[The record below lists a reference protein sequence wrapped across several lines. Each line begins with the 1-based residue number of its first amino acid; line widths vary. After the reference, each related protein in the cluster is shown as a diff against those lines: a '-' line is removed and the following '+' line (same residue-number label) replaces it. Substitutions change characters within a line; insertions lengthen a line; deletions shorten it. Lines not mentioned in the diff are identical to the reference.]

1 MTTTTQTAKKVSS
14 YNLAEEIAN
23 AITHGIGFLLS
34 IPALVF
40 LILIAVSKGGAM
52 HVVSFTIYGV
62 SLMVLYF
69 CSTML
74 HSLPPSKVR
83 YFFNILDH
91 AAIYLLI
98 AGSYTPYALISLGG
112 ALGWSLFGVIWGMS
126 ILGIVYKIFFL
137 EKFRILS
144 TVIYIIMGWGIVFA
158 MKPLYE
164 AITGDGII
172 LLIIGGLAFTVGAVI
187 YSFPKIKFGHAIRH
201 LFVLAGTGFI
211 YFSVLLYV

>member
-91 AAIYLLI
+91 VAIYLLI

-112 ALGWSLFGVIWGMS
+112 ALGWSLFGVIWGMA

-187 YSFPKIKFGHAIRH
+187 YSFPKIKFGHAIWH